1 MSTWQQNASHVLSL
15 HTHHCIRLEDQD
27 TRSVSA
33 ANIPPPGWCYPS
45 CWTQLLGDGVPC
57 HRVMSVSGPWAGAGH
72 RAPLMATCQKLSQIV
87 EISQNWGDYPDGAAQ
102 DRVGVLSSDGGPT
115 GNHCVTKVSISL
127 IENVE
132 ECEMKIDENKSL
144 ISVRCSAPPWHPAPM
159 LSPDM
164 MTLTDCPL
172 SNVNNMKGVSENLD
186 TTDFSDCCRPLLYG

>member
-1 MSTWQQNASHVLSL
+1 MGTWQQNATHVCSVHVHLSIINPI
-15 HTHHCIRLEDQD
+15 IRRPRHKVYRCGQH
-27 TRSVSA
+27 SS
-33 ANIPPPGWCYPS
+33 P
-45 CWTQLLGDGVPC
+45 
-57 HRVMSVSGPWAGAGH
+57 RVMLPLLLDPAAGRRSAVSPGNVCIGTPGRGGAP
-72 RAPLMATCQKLSQIV
+72 AALMATCQKLSQIV

-164 MTLTDCPL
+164 RPLTDCPL
-172 SNVNNMKGVSENLD
+172 SNVNNMKGVSENVD
-186 TTDFSDCCRPLLYG
+186 TTAFCRPLLYG

>member
-57 HRVMSVSGPWAGAGH
+57 HRVMSVSGPRAGAG
-72 RAPLMATCQKLSQIV
+72 LMATCQKLSQIV

-164 MTLTDCPL
+164 RPLTDCPL
-172 SNVNNMKGVSENLD
+172 SNVNNMKGVSENVD
-186 TTDFSDCCRPLLYG
+186 TTAFCRPLLYG